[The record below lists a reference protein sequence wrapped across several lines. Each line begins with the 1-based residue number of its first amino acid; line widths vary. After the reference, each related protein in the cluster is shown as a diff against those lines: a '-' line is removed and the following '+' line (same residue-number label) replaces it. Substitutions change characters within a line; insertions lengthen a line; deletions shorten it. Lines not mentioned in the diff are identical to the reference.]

1 MLDKYAPAFKPWAH
15 QVEAMKRLEGQENF
29 ALLMAMRTGKTK
41 TLLDDWG
48 RLELAGEVQNL
59 LVIAPGG
66 VYKTW
71 QGAAREHL
79 SIDLNQR
86 ALVYCWK
93 SGAGVKETRVLDYFI
108 GIKDRPRVLLIN
120 VEALS
125 SVKKARETV
134 TDFLDQGP
142 CMVAVDE
149 STVIKNP
156 TSKRTKFINKEVG
169 GRAKYRRILSG
180 LPSPKSPLDLYSQFE
195 FLDWGILGFKSFFAF
210 RARYAVMQR
219 QIFGG
224 RHVQLVVGYKNID
237 ELRAKIAD
245 HSYRVKLEDCYDLP
259 PKIYSK
265 REVQLTKEQTRL
277 YAEMK
282 LFATAKIN
290 ETAHVTATIVIA
302 QIMRLHQILCGHVAD
317 EMGKRHAIP
326 EYRTRAL
333 LELLEEYDGKAIIW
347 CSYDFDVRNVSE
359 KLDKEYGSDVVAQF
373 WGGNTSVR
381 EEEERRFLNDPD
393 CRFMVATAAAGGRG
407 RTWTVAGLVV
417 YYSNTNDLEHRAQS
431 EERAQGVGKN
441 DSVQYI
447 DLVAP
452 GTVDEKIIHGLRNK
466 IDMATAITGDTYK
479 EWLI

>member
-1 MLDKYAPAFKPWAH
+1 
-15 QVEAMKRLEGQENF
+15 
-29 ALLMAMRTGKTK
+29 
-41 TLLDDWG
+41 
-48 RLELAGEVQNL
+48 
-59 LVIAPGG
+59 
-66 VYKTW
+66 
-71 QGAAREHL
+71 
-79 SIDLNQR
+79 
-86 ALVYCWK
+86 
-93 SGAGVKETRVLDYFI
+93 
-108 GIKDRPRVLLIN
+108 
-120 VEALS
+120 
-125 SVKKARETV
+125 
-134 TDFLDQGP
+134 
-142 CMVAVDE
+142 MVAVDE
-149 STVIKNP
+149 STIIKNP
-156 TSKRTKFINKEVG
+156 TSKRTKFLVKEVAG
-169 GRAKYRRILSG
+169 LAKYRRILSG

-195 FLDWGILGFKSFFAF
+195 FLDWDILGFKSYFAF

-224 RHVQLVVGYKNID
+224 RHVQLVVGYKNIE
-237 ELRAKIAD
+237 ELRAKIED
-245 HSYRVKLEDCYDLP
+245 QSYRVKLEDCYDLP
-259 PKIYSK
+259 PKIYTK

-302 QIMRLHQILCGHVAD
+302 QIMRLHQILCGHVGD

-326 EYRTRAL
+326 EYRTKAL
-333 LELLEEYDGKAIIW
+333 LELLEEFDGKAIIW
-347 CSYDFDVRNVSE
+347 CSYDFDVRNVSDVLA
-359 KLDKEYGSDVVAQF
+359 KKKDRDGNLVYGPGAIAQF

-381 EEEERRFLNDPD
+381 EEEEKRFLNDPD

-407 RTWTVAGLVV
+407 RTWTVASMVV

-441 DSVQYI
+441 DSVHYI

-466 IDMATAITGDTYK
+466 IDMATAITGDTYR

>member
-1 MLDKYAPAFKPWAH
+1 MMYTPAFKPWAH
-15 QVEAMKRLEGQENF
+15 QVEAMKRLAGQESF

-41 TLLDDWG
+41 VLLDDYG

-71 QGAAREHL
+71 AGAATEHL
-79 SIDLNQR
+79 SEDLRKR

-93 SGAGVKETRVLDYFI
+93 SSAGVKETVVFDYFM
-108 GIKDRPRVLLIN
+108 GVKDRPKIFLIN

-125 SVKKARETV
+125 SVKKACKAV
-134 TDFLDQGP
+134 IDFLDQGL
-142 CMVAVDE
+142 CMAAIDE
-149 STVIKNP
+149 STIIKNP

-169 GRAKYRRILSG
+169 GRAEFRRILSG

-195 FLDWGILGFKSFFAF
+195 FLDWRILGFKSFFAF
-210 RARYAVMQR
+210 RARYAIMQR

-224 RHVQLVVGYKNID
+224 RHVQLVVGYKNIE

-245 HSYRVKLEDCYDLP
+245 HSYRVSLGDCYDLP
-259 PKIYSK
+259 PKMYAK
-265 REVQLTKEQTRL
+265 REVPLTKEQTRL

-290 ETAHVTATIVIA
+290 ETDHVTATIVIA
-302 QIMRLHQILCGHVAD
+302 QIMRLHQILCGHVVD
-317 EMGKRHAIP
+317 EMGKRHAVP
-326 EYRTRAL
+326 EYRTKTL
-333 LELLEEYDGKAIIW
+333 LELLEDYDGKAIIW
-347 CSYDFDVRNVSE
+347 CSYDVDVRNVSE
-359 KLDKEYGSDVVAQF
+359 NLVKEYGSDAVARF
-373 WGGNTSVR
+373 WGGNTSSR
-381 EEEERRFLNDPD
+381 EEEEKRFLHLPE

-407 RTWTVAGLVV
+407 RTWTVAGLVI

-466 IDMATAITGDTYK
+466 IDMATAITGDTYR